1 MVKGIYTAARALDS
15 RMRNLDIVAN
25 NLANVNTTGYKRELP
40 FSEIIDQAGN
50 AQIRQASDF
59 RPGELAQTANPL
71 DLALSG
77 DGFFVVQSENGL
89 QMTRDGKFS
98 ISNEGYLVN
107 KQGYKVM
114 GKSGAININ
123 MLQIDKQKEMTV
135 SNSGEIKF
143 GDQSVDNLLIVK
155 PVDPQ
160 ESSRISG
167 ENFSAGTNG
176 FNVASVN
183 EFQVKQGY
191 VEESNVNPI
200 KEMQDM
206 ILLNNEYDS
215 AHKMINYLDK
225 SLDEANQ
232 IGKVS

>member
-1 MVKGIYTAARALDS
+1 MIKGIYTAARALDS

-25 NLANVNTTGYKRELP
+25 NLANVNTTGFKRELP

-123 MLQIDKQKEMTV
+123 MLQIDKQKI
-135 SNSGEIKF
+135 G
-143 GDQSVDNLLIVK
+143 
-155 PVDPQ
+155 
-160 ESSRISG
+160 R
-167 ENFSAGTNG
+167 
-176 FNVASVN
+176 
-183 EFQVKQGY
+183 
-191 VEESNVNPI
+191 
-200 KEMQDM
+200 
-206 ILLNNEYDS
+206 
-215 AHKMINYLDK
+215 AH
-225 SLDEANQ
+225 
-232 IGKVS
+232 V

>member
-1 MVKGIYTAARALDS
+1 MIKGIYTAARALDA
-15 RMRNLDIVAN
+15 RMKNLEVVAN
-25 NLANVNTTGYKRELP
+25 NLANINTTGYKRELP

-50 AQIRQASDF
+50 TQIRQASDF
-59 RPGELAQTANPL
+59 RPGELSRTSNPL

-77 DGFFVVQSENGL
+77 NGFFVVQGVNGFEL
-89 QMTRDGKFS
+89 TRDGKFS
-98 ISNEGYLVN
+98 ISNDGFLVN
-107 KQGYKVM
+107 NQGYKVM

-123 MLQIDKQKEMTV
+123 TLQLDKQKEITI
-135 SNSGEIKF
+135 SSTGEIKY
-143 GDQSVDNLLIVK
+143 GDQSIDNLLIVK

-160 ESSRISG
+160 ESKRISG
-167 ENFSAGTNG
+167 ENFSVGENG
-176 FNVASVN
+176 YDVASES

-200 KEMQDM
+200 QEMQDM
-206 ILLNNEYDS
+206 ILLNNQYDS

-232 IGKVS
+232 IGKV